1 MKFFI
6 SGGAGFIG
14 SHMSRHLLS
23 QGHEVKVFDNF
34 TSGTMSHIEGHLK
47 NPHFELITG
56 DIKELKIL
64 TNAMKGSEIV
74 IHFAAN
80 PDIAK
85 AVKQPDIDFW
95 EGTYLTQNI
104 LEAMRINGVS
114 KILYTSE
121 IGRAHV

>member
-14 SHMSRHLLS
+14 SHMSGHLLAL
-23 QGHEVKVFDNF
+23 GHEVKVFDNL
-34 TSGTMSHIEGHLK
+34 TSGTMGHIEDHLK
-47 NPHFELITG
+47 NPHFELIKG
-56 DIKELKIL
+56 DIKDLKIL
-64 TNAMKGSEIV
+64 TDAMEGSQIV

-85 AVKQPDIDFW
+85 AAKQPDIDFW

-104 LEAMRINGVS
+104 LIMF
-114 KILYTSE
+114 
-121 IGRAHV
+121 

>member
-14 SHMSRHLLS
+14 SHMSEHLLS
-23 QGHEVKVFDNF
+23 LGHEVKVFDNL
-34 TSGTMSHIEGHLK
+34 TSGTMVHIENHLK
-47 NPHFELITG
+47 KPHFQFAKG
-56 DIKELKIL
+56 DIKDLNLL
-64 TNAMKGSEIV
+64 TDAMKGSEVV

-104 LEAMRINGVS
+104 LEAMRVLSLIH
-114 KILYTSE
+114 I
-121 IGRAHV
+121 